1 MTPFQN
7 QEAEEWRGGEREKPV
22 RRYLPRNWET
32 HMQFALVWSFQPSFE
47 RRARLTSFIFLNP
60 KPPIAFGRHKES
72 QDLRDRLWD
81 LFEGKPHQKSL
92 NNLSN
97 LLQKIMG
104 RRKELIA
111 KEGMVAATD
120 LIRTNL
126 PA

>member
-1 MTPFQN
+1 
-7 QEAEEWRGGEREKPV
+7 
-22 RRYLPRNWET
+22 
-32 HMQFALVWSFQPSFE
+32 MQFAWVWSFQPSLE

-60 KPPIAFGRHKES
+60 KPPRAFGRHKES

-81 LFEGKPHQKSL
+81 LFGGKPPQKSL

-97 LLQKIMG
+97 LLQKLMG

-111 KEGMVAATD
+111 KEGMAATTD

-126 PA
+126 PAWERDLALQPSTFNFILSKIPWKGVYH